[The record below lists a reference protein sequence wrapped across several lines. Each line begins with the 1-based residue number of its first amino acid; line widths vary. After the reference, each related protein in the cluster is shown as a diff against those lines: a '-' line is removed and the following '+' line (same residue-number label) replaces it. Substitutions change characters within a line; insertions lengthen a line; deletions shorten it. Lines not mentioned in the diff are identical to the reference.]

1 MIKKLE
7 YFLIANDLNKK
18 HHNLLCEK
26 QLHFRG
32 NFKAF
37 SIVSVSQK
45 FPELGP
51 KRNSFTSIE
60 QGEKGLREACEYFK
74 KLENEGYIAGRKT
87 EEKNLQA
94 FIINHSLNNKGVLP
108 FGDFTF
114 VTSEMAVQLSE
125 RKKIVNDILAID
137 SNNNLAIIELKSL
150 RNNKV
155 KQQTIDFEEKV
166 IIPHSPLIKELV
178 KIITGKTWNEKT
190 RKIAVW
196 NAPTSQKSIRLNS
209 LADKVELYNYVY
221 EGEKTNQYVIMN
233 KVIFSKE

>member
-1 MIKKLE
+1 M
-7 YFLIANDLNKK
+7 D
-18 HHNLLCEK
+18 
-26 QLHFRG
+26 
-32 NFKAF
+32 
-37 SIVSVSQK
+37 
-45 FPELGP
+45 
-51 KRNSFTSIE
+51 
-60 QGEKGLREACEYFK
+60 
-74 KLENEGYIAGRKT
+74 
-87 EEKNLQA
+87 
-94 FIINHSLNNKGVLP
+94 
-108 FGDFTF
+108 
-114 VTSEMAVQLSE
+114 VQLSE

-209 LADKVELYNYVY
+209 IADKVELYNYVY

-233 KVIFSKE
+233 KVFFSKE